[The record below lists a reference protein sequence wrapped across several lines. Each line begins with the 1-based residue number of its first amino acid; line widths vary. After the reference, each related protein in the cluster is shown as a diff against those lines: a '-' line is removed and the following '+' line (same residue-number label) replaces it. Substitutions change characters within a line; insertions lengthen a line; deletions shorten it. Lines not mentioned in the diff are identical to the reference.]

1 MKGKA
6 MKSSKAAGLF
16 DKYKNDPNPQ
26 KREKAW
32 AWATGIGLQDVDRL
46 SVSSYLL
53 ELAIR
58 NIEGEI
64 TTKEVE
70 ALIHEH
76 YKNQRVN
83 ID

>member
-1 MKGKA
+1 MKNEIDCR
-6 MKSSKAAGLF
+6 KAAETF
-16 DKYKNDPNPQ
+16 EKYKNDPDPK
-26 KREKAW
+26 KRELAGIW
-32 AWATGIGLQDVDRL
+32 AGSIGLQDVDRL
-46 SVSSYLL
+46 NVSSYLV

-76 YKNQRVN
+76 YKNHKN
-83 ID
+83 SC

>member
-1 MKGKA
+1 MKEQAIESK
-6 MKSSKAAGLF
+6 KAAGLF
-16 DKYKNDPNPQ
+16 EKYKNDPDTK

-32 AWATGIGLQDVDRL
+32 AWVTGIGLQDFDGL
-46 SVSSYLL
+46 SVPSYLV
-53 ELAIR
+53 ELATR

-76 YKNQRVN
+76 YKNQKSEN
-83 ID
+83 

>member
-1 MKGKA
+1 MKGQTIE
-6 MKSSKAAGLF
+6 SREAAAHLA
-16 DKYKNDPNPQ
+16 KYKTDPDPK

-32 AWATGIGLQDVDRL
+32 AWATGIGLQDVDGL
-46 SVSSYLL
+46 SVSPYLV

-64 TTKEVE
+64 TSKEVE

-76 YKNQRVN
+76 YKNLKSEK
-83 ID
+83 

>member
-1 MKGKA
+1 MDEA
-6 MKSSKAAGLF
+6 IESRKAAELF
-16 DKYKNDPNPQ
+16 DKYKTDPDPK

-32 AWATGIGLQDVDRL
+32 AWATGIGLQDVDGL
-46 SVSSYLL
+46 SVSSYLI

-76 YKNQRVN
+76 YKNQKN
-83 ID
+83 EN

>member
-1 MKGKA
+1 MMDEAIESRKA
-6 MKSSKAAGLF
+6 VELF
-16 DKYKNDPNPQ
+16 DKYKTDPDPK

-32 AWATGIGLQDVDRL
+32 AWATGIGLQDVDGL
-46 SVSSYLL
+46 SVSSYLI

-76 YKNQRVN
+76 YKNQKN
-83 ID
+83 EN

>member
-1 MKGKA
+1 M
-6 MKSSKAAGLF
+6 SHNTVSPF
-16 DKYKNDPNPQ
+16 DKFKNDPDPK

-32 AWATGIGLQDVDRL
+32 AWSTGIGLQDVDGL
-46 SVSSYLL
+46 SVSPYLV

-76 YKNQRVN
+76 YKNQKSEK
-83 ID
+83 

>member
-1 MKGKA
+1 MDEA
-6 MKSSKAAGLF
+6 IECRKAAGLF
-16 DKYKNDPNPQ
+16 DKYKTDPDPK

-32 AWATGIGLQDVDRL
+32 AWATGIGLQDVDGL
-46 SVSSYLL
+46 SVSSYLI

-76 YKNQRVN
+76 YKNQKN
-83 ID
+83 EN

>member
-1 MKGKA
+1 MGEAIESRKA
-6 MKSSKAAGLF
+6 VGLF
-16 DKYKNDPNPQ
+16 DKYKNNPDPK
-26 KREKAW
+26 KRELAGIW
-32 AWATGIGLQDVDRL
+32 AGSIGLQDVDGL
-46 SVSSYLL
+46 SMSPYLV

-76 YKNQRVN
+76 YKNQKSEN
-83 ID
+83 